1 MENIMESSSDNIT
14 KQVKQIYLDYAAAT
28 PVDARVLSAMQ
39 PYFTEKFYN
48 PSASYLPAKHI
59 REEYEAKKAILANSI
74 GAKSPDLVITAGA
87 TESINLAFTVLKN
100 TKTCS
105 FNRLD
110 SASNTQTDILNSE
123 SNSLHCLILE
133 TEHAAVRESAK
144 NLSNGNFDEIKV
156 DQYGL
161 IDLSDLK
168 AKIRDNT
175 VLVSVA
181 LANNELGT
189 IQPLSEISRILQEV
203 KKQRLAVKNLT
214 PIYLHSDA
222 SQAMNLIDL
231 SVARLGVDLLTI
243 NAAKIYGPK
252 GVGALYAARGI
263 KLSPITFGGGQEMG
277 LRSGTENVPGLVGF
291 SVASE
296 LTKKHLVSS
305 RKNYQ
310 IYAKTFREIVE
321 QKSLIAPRWLG
332 HPKHQLANFI
342 PVCFKGLDAERL
354 IFKLEDRGIYVST
367 GAACA
372 ASKGQKSHV
381 LFAIGLSDEEIAGS
395 LRITLGKDITL
406 EDIKMAA
413 ETVAEVVNLEAK
425 RLKLVN

>member
-1 MENIMESSSDNIT
+1 MKNGKMENSMELGLENT
-14 KQVKQIYLDYAAAT
+14 PKQIKQIYLDYAAAT

-59 REEYEAKKAILANSI
+59 REEYEARKAVLANSI

-87 TESINLAFTVLKN
+87 TESINLAFTVLRN
-100 TKTCS
+100 
-105 FNRLD
+105 FQ
-110 SASNTQTDILNSE
+110 SA
-123 SNSLHCLILE
+123 HYLILE

-144 NLSNGNFDEIKV
+144 NLSSDYEKIKV
-156 DQYGL
+156 DRFGL
-161 IDLSDLK
+161 IDLEDFKS
-168 AKIRDNT
+168 KIKENT
-175 VLVSVA
+175 VLVSIA

-189 IQPLSEISRILQEV
+189 IQPLSDISRILQEV
-203 KKQRLAVKNLT
+203 RDQRLKTKNLT

-243 NAAKIYGPK
+243 NAAKVYGPK
-252 GVGALYAARGI
+252 GIGALYVARGI

-277 LRSGTENVPGLVGF
+277 LRSGTENVPSLVGF

-296 LTKKHLVSS
+296 LAKKHLVSS
-305 RKNYQ
+305 RKQYQ
-310 IYAKTFREIVE
+310 VLAKTFREIIE
-321 QKSLIAPRWLG
+321 QKSKITPLWLG
-332 HPKHQLANFI
+332 NPKHQLVNFI
-342 PVCFKGLDAERL
+342 PVCFDGLDAERL

-381 LFAIGLSDEEIAGS
+381 LSAIGLSDSEIAGS
-395 LRITLGKDITL
+395 LRITLGKDTTL
-406 EDIKMAA
+406 DDIKIAA
-413 ETVAEVVNLEAK
+413 DNLAEVVNLEAR
-425 RLKLVN
+425 RLKLID